1 MTAPLDSHIADA
13 PSHHTL
19 GLTPPPSTRRVL
31 LSELREELLGVLREP
46 TTLFFTVAMPVGFFA
61 LFMGVWGTETDG
73 TTSVATVMLATFGA
87 FGVVGVTLMTPGVG
101 VAEDRERG
109 WLRVKRVSATPLPV
123 TIAAKVLAC
132 LPHALGVLGA
142 MSLLAVTI
150 GQVEVDAASW
160 LRVATVL
167 VLGSLPF
174 ALVGLAVGFL
184 ASPNAATAI
193 LMAIYIPSAV
203 ASGLW
208 MPLEMLPDVVS
219 RIAPALPTY
228 HLGQLALAQLDG
240 GLGLAHVGALLGFA
254 IVAAAAA
261 TLAYRHARP

>member
-1 MTAPLDSHIADA
+1 MTASLAAHTDDATSHPA
-13 PSHHTL
+13 L
-19 GLTPPPSTRRVL
+19 PPPGFGAGRVL
-31 LSELREELLGVLREP
+31 LSELREELLGVVREP

-61 LFMGVWGTETDG
+61 LFMGLWGSETDG

-109 WLRVKRVSATPLPV
+109 WLRVKRVSGTPLPV
-123 TIAAKVLAC
+123 TIGAKVLAC
-132 LPHALGVLGA
+132 LPHALGLLGA
-142 MSLLAVTI
+142 MSLLAVTV
-150 GQVEVDAASW
+150 GQAEIDPASW
-160 LRVATVL
+160 LRLATVL
-167 VLGSLPF
+167 VVGGLPF

-193 LMAIYIPSAV
+193 LMAIFVPSAV

-228 HLGQLALAQLDG
+228 HLGRLALAQLDG
-240 GLGLAHVGALLGFA
+240 DLGLAHAGALLVFTA
-254 IVAAAAA
+254 VAASAA
-261 TLAYRHARP
+261 TLAYRYARP

>member
-1 MTAPLDSHIADA
+1 MTTIRLASETEV
-13 PSHHTL
+13 PSRPEPVRTVR
-19 GLTPPPSTRRVL
+19 PSIGRVL
-31 LSELREELLGVLREP
+31 LSELREELLAVVREP

-73 TTSVATVMLATFGA
+73 ATTVATVMLATFGA
-87 FGVVGVTLMTPGVG
+87 FGVIGVTLMTPGIG

-109 WLRVKRVSATPLPV
+109 WLRVKRVSATPLSV
-123 TIAAKVLAC
+123 TITAKVLAC

-142 MSLLAVTI
+142 MSILAVTV
-150 GQVEVDAASW
+150 GQAELDPSTW
-160 LRVATVL
+160 LRIAAVL
-167 VLGSLPF
+167 VIGCLPF
-174 ALVGLAVGFL
+174 ALIGLSVGFL

-219 RIAPALPTY
+219 QIAPALPTY
-228 HLGQLALAQLDG
+228 HLGQLALAQLHG
-240 GLGLAHVGALLGFA
+240 EIGVTYIAALAGFTV
-254 IVAAAAA
+254 VAASAAM
-261 TLAYRHARP
+261 LAYRNARS